1 MEDRLTGSSTQMF
14 EDDRSKVYHHLVTTA
29 RDVERGQ
36 DPQNIPWDRLEVSRS
51 KYRVEPAFRSYY
63 CLYASDTSTQ
73 DHTSIPVQ
81 ETRIQQYQNYVNL
94 RDIFEQ
100 NHEKLK
106 QESVSVSKVLLS
118 GLISLLS

>member
-1 MEDRLTGSSTQMF
+1 MFEEDRS
-14 EDDRSKVYHHLVTTA
+14 EVYRHLVTTA

-51 KYRVEPAFRSYY
+51 KYRVGPTFGSYY
-63 CLYASDTSTQ
+63 HLDASELRTFDEHFSLF
-73 DHTSIPVQ
+73 SQ

-106 QESVSVSKVLLS
+106 QESVGVSKVLLS
-118 GLISLLS
+118 GLTALLS

>member
-1 MEDRLTGSSTQMF
+1 MF
-14 EDDRSKVYHHLVTTA
+14 EDDRSKLYHHLVTTA

-51 KYRVEPAFRSYY
+51 KYRVEPALRSH
-63 CLYASDTSTQ
+63 CCRHTSDTDRTQ
-73 DHTSIPVQ
+73 GKHSSIVQ

-106 QESVSVSKVLLS
+106 QESVSVSKVLL
-118 GLISLLS
+118 